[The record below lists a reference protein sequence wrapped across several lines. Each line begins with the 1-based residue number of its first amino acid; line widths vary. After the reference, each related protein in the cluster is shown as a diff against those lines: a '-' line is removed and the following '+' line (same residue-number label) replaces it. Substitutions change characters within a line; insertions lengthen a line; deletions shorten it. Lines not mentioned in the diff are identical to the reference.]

1 MPRILGID
9 IPANNRI
16 DIALRSIYGIGPA
29 VSAKVLENA
38 QIDPATR
45 AHTLSETQLAVIA
58 KAIQT
63 TEMLPSQTST
73 PENPE
78 TGLCPIVVEG
88 DLRRKITEDL
98 KRHKNIKTY
107 RGLRH
112 MKGLP
117 VRGQRTQTNAR
128 TRKGPKRTVG
138 AQSKKA

>member
-9 IPANNRI
+9 IPANKRI
-16 DIALRSIYGIGPA
+16 DVSLRSIYGIGPA
-29 VSAKVLENA
+29 VSAKVLETA

-45 AHTLSETQLAVIA
+45 AHALSEAQLAVIA
-58 KAIQT
+58 KAVQT

-78 TGLCPIVVEG
+78 TGMCPILVEG
-88 DLRRKITEDL
+88 DLRRKVTEDL
-98 KRHKNIKTY
+98 KRHKSIKTY

-112 MKGLP
+112 MRGLP

-128 TRKGPKRTVG
+128 TRKGPKKTVG
-138 AQSKKA
+138 AQSKKD